1 MKYLLSGFFYFCLTG
16 VAMFVLSQKGSSPK
30 KALLGVHVTLILL
43 SLTLVITNACQ
54 IGMIHQHAPV
64 YSVEVK
70 RIKLGKTR
78 QMTFHDD
85 I

>member
-1 MKYLLSGFFYFCLTG
+1 MY
-16 VAMFVLSQKGSSPK
+16 VLSQKGNSPK

-64 YSVEVK
+64 YSVEV
-70 RIKLGKTR
+70 RQLKLG
-78 QMTFHDD
+78 QTFWHQYSL
-85 I
+85 